1 MRRYAS
7 LQSPKISVLNII
19 NKNFIV
25 IFKEMELGLQNKN
38 ALVCGSTQ
46 GIGKATAISLAKEGV
61 NITLMARN
69 EKVLQGVLKEL
80 PQNGKQKHRY
90 LVANFSDLDQIK
102 NIIST
107 NNSFH
112 ILVNN
117 TGGPK
122 SGAIIDASVE
132 EFSAAFQMHV
142 LVNQILSQ
150 AVVPFMKKECFGRII
165 NIISTSVKEPIPGLG
180 VSNTIRNAVAN
191 WSKTMSAELAEFG
204 ITMNNIL
211 PGFTDTARLD
221 QIIKIKATAANTSIE
236 EMSKIMKNYVPA
248 KRFAKPE
255 ETAAAVTFLASNSA
269 SYITGVNL
277 PVDGGRTKSL

>member
-1 MRRYAS
+1 
-7 LQSPKISVLNII
+7 
-19 NKNFIV
+19 
-25 IFKEMELGLQNKN
+25 MELGLQNKN

-61 NITLMARN
+61 NITLIARN
-69 EKVLQGVLKEL
+69 ETVLQEVLKEL
-80 PQNGKQKHRY
+80 PQNGQQKHGY
-90 LVANFSDLDQIK
+90 LVADFSKPEQVK
-102 NIIST
+102 EVVST
-107 NNSFH
+107 NKRFH
-112 ILVNN
+112 ILINN

-122 SGAIIDASVE
+122 SGAIINASVE

-142 LVNQILSQ
+142 LVNQILVQ
-150 AVVPFMKKECFGRII
+150 AVVPFMKKQCFGRII

-191 WSKTMSAELAEFG
+191 WSKTMAGELAEFG
-204 ITMNNIL
+204 ITMNNVL

-221 QIIKIKATAANTSIE
+221 QIIKIKAAGANTSVE
-236 EMSKIMKNYVPA
+236 KMAQIMKDYVPA

-255 ETAAAVTFLASNSA
+255 ETANAVTFLASDSA